1 MRHLVITVFC
11 VSHLQ
16 MQTEHTAQQYQ
27 HMYASSECIDGWCY
41 EFNIYCLF
49 TNAVRAWLMFP
60 VLVPNC
66 VKHGGSEIAK
76 KNIHQLL
83 NWTCWIPGSCL
94 GVLLC
99 SMMRLVLAQVEF
111 TSFSITNIFD
121 GPRAVTTTK
130 MICSNAS
137 FFKERTKKSPVSING
152 VRIL

>member
-111 TSFSITNIFD
+111 TSFSIANIFD
-121 GPRAVTTTK
+121 GPRAVFKKFSGWWSTSCLIALK
-130 MICSNAS
+130 IWKRYNAPCTW
-137 FFKERTKKSPVSING
+137 K
-152 VRIL
+152 